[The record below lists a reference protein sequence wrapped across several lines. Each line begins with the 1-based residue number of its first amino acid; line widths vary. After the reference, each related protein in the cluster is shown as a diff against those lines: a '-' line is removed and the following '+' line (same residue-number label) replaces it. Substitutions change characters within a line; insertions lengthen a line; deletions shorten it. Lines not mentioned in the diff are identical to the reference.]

1 MDSPEQTRA
10 CRKKGSGTLQLRGT
24 KYLAIWTVNGK
35 RYTRSTGTGDREQAE
50 RKLAEFVKP
59 FQERTE
65 LEIIE
70 NLQAKVRVKETQIKD
85 TRSRELPP
93 LKLKF
98 MVDKYKEDLSTGNIT
113 QSTEDAYN
121 KLVNKFIKFTELE
134 FAYQVTEDVA
144 RRFLEDVKRRCKIGT
159 YNNYITVLKVLFAT
173 AEKVDYRVRHNPF
186 AEFNKLKDAKIQRKE
201 LTFDEVTK
209 LFESA
214 EKIGIDYVE
223 LCKVAAYVGMRKSDA
238 CTFSWDEVDWKNNL
252 IRYLPEKTKANGMWA
267 VVPIHPEVLEILK
280 RRKQENAHEKWI
292 LPKLIKQFQTQG
304 INYYLTRIFDEA
316 KIERHHMNKD
326 GKRQIDTAFHA
337 FRVFFASCCARSG
350 IPVNQIMKML
360 AHTKAEMSLHYV
372 LTQDVDLKLP
382 DFDDSKE
389 KIVLK
394 KETVEAL
401 NKARGILDLDDFIM
415 TMLTKGVADVGSV
428 VKYREDKE
436 LEEMIDEV
444 LKQQSGS

>member
-1 MDSPEQTRA
+1 MDSPRQTHVF
-10 CRKKGSGTLQLRGT
+10 RKKGSGTLQLRGN

-35 RYTRSTGTGDREQAE
+35 RYTRSTGTGDREHAE
-50 RKLAEFVKP
+50 KKLAEFVKP
-59 FQERTE
+59 FQEKTE

-70 NLQAKVRVKETQIKD
+70 NLQAKIRVKETQIKD

-113 QSTEDAYN
+113 QSTEDSYN
-121 KLVNKFIKFTELE
+121 KLVNKFVEFTELE
-134 FAYQVTEDVA
+134 FAYQVTEDIA
-144 RRFLEDVKRRCKIGT
+144 RRFLADVKRRCKIGT

-173 AEKVDYRVRHNPF
+173 AVKVDYRVRSNPF
-186 AEFNKLKDAKIQRKE
+186 AEFSKLKDVKIQRKE
-201 LTFDEVTK
+201 LTFEEVSR

-214 EKIGIDYVE
+214 EKLGIDYVE
-223 LCKVAAYVGMRKSDA
+223 LCKVAAYTGMRKSDV
-238 CTFSWDEVDWKNNL
+238 CTFSWDEVDLKNNL

-280 RRKQENAHEKWI
+280 RRKQENAHEKWVF
-292 LPKLIKQFQTQG
+292 PKLVKQFQTTS

-316 KIERHHMNKD
+316 KIERHHINKD
-326 GKRQIDTAFHA
+326 GKRQIDTAFHS

-372 LTQDVDLKLP
+372 LTQDSDLKLP
-382 DFDDSKE
+382 DFDDSKA
-389 KIVLK
+389 KVILK
-394 KETVEAL
+394 KETYEL
-401 NKARGILDLDDFIM
+401 IEKARGIMDIDDFI
-415 TMLTKGVADVGSV
+415 TCLIRQGNVNIGSIQ
-428 VKYREDKE
+428 KMKE
-436 LEEMIDEV
+436 SEELDRLIDEV
-444 LKQQSGS
+444 MG